1 MLELIVDDAYTNFI
15 EALKSDEAKQQGP
28 TRLKYFFDSLYTQPD
43 PTNPDNDTFT
53 LLPDK
58 NIKTQIDDFMSHK
71 DNKKQLEKLF
81 KHFVR
86 LQKRRVK
93 SNRIAGGTVL
103 NYYKAAKLF
112 CSENDIEINW
122 KRISREMP
130 HNREYAQDRIPTD

>member
-58 NIKTQIDDFMSHK
+58 NIKTQIDDFM
-71 DNKKQLEKLF
+71 
-81 KHFVR
+81 
-86 LQKRRVK
+86 
-93 SNRIAGGTVL
+93 
-103 NYYKAAKLF
+103 
-112 CSENDIEINW
+112 
-122 KRISREMP
+122 
-130 HNREYAQDRIPTD
+130 